1 MGPGPP
7 RLTHLLPEDLDE
19 LCKEDETMIIKAM
32 AGVSDGKRCMT
43 ICFGI
48 TRRQISPVKS
58 FLGSNPIEREQSQD
72 NLAIGFGQS

>member
-19 LCKEDETMIIKAM
+19 LCKEDETTIIKAM
-32 AGVSDGKRCMT
+32 PGASDGKRRMT
-43 ICFGI
+43 VCFGFI
-48 TRRQISPVKS
+48 RRQISSVTS

-72 NLAIGFGQS
+72 NQSIGFGQS